1 MPQELNHQLRV
12 SSNSKAGM
20 NAHQPIIRVDPGE
33 FYISQAD
40 ELIYTRL
47 GSCVA
52 ACIWDPIAGVGGLN
66 HFLVPEKRSQNE
78 WKQLTSFSC
87 RYGNWAMEQLI
98 NAILSKGGNR
108 KRLQAKVFGGA
119 QMTPHISIQ
128 IGQANIDFVRHYLG
142 LENIPI
148 VSEDMGGILPRKVLF
163 HPLSG
168 KALMKSLPMSIVSK
182 VNHQEQDYLQAL
194 DKDDQ
199 RSQNDIELF

>member
-1 MPQELNHQLRV
+1 M
-12 SSNSKAGM
+12 
-20 NAHQPIIRVDPGE
+20 
-33 FYISQAD
+33 
-40 ELIYTRL
+40 
-47 GSCVA
+47 SCVN
-52 ACIWDPIAGVGGLN
+52 DVGGVVFCEHVVHKL
-66 HFLVPEKRSQNE
+66 LV
-78 WKQLTSFSC
+78 L
-87 RYGNWAMEQLI
+87 L
-98 NAILSKGGNR
+98 
-108 KRLQAKVFGGA
+108 KVFGGA

-194 DKDDQ
+194 DKNDQ
-199 RSQNDIELF
+199 STQNDIELF